1 MDTCEPICC
10 CISARALTDLMH
22 TLRSSGGMCVTVPLE
37 WVLISV
43 LPRMRE
49 KPKSA
54 ADGGTTNVK
63 KCGEMRP
70 TLKFHPGDVAL
81 DTKKK
86 PSHEHRPVTLLM

>member
-1 MDTCEPICC
+1 MSEVWVGVNRSDASFPH
-10 CISARALTDLMH
+10 AQLTDLMH

-54 ADGGTTNVK
+54 AGGGTNQCEQVSGK
-63 KCGEMRP
+63 LG
-70 TLKFHPGDVAL
+70 LN
-81 DTKKK
+81 
-86 PSHEHRPVTLLM
+86 